1 MAGRRGYEYTEGH
14 TVKNKRTYFITGV
27 AGFLGSHLAER
38 LLNDGHRVI
47 GCDNLVGGYLD
58 NVPVGVEF
66 HTADCNNRAKMV
78 ELLRGVDV
86 VYHTAAYA
94 YEGLSVFSPHLISEN
109 IFSGT
114 ISVLSAAITNRVK
127 RFVQCSSM
135 ARYGTQPTVP
145 FTEDMICMPQDPYGI
160 AKYAAELSVRNLCE
174 VHGMEFVI
182 AVPHNIIGPR
192 QKYDDPFRNVA
203 SIMINLML
211 QGRQPIIYGDGEQM
225 RCFSFIDDV
234 VDPLE
239 KMGTLPA
246 VAGHTVNIGPDDQF
260 ITINELAKTIARL
273 LDFKLKPI
281 YMPGRP
287 QEVKHATCSAD
298 KARLI
303 LDYKPKTSLAEGL
316 GKMIGY
322 IKQRGVKPFMYHL
335 DLEIVSDKT
344 PRTWKD
350 RLF

>member
-1 MAGRRGYEYTEGH
+1 M
-14 TVKNKRTYFITGV
+14 KDKQTYFITGV
-27 AGFLGSHLAER
+27 AGFLGSHLAES
-38 LLNDGHRVI
+38 LLRDGHRVI

-58 NVPVGVEF
+58 NVPTGVEF
-66 HTADCNNRAKMV
+66 HTADCNDRSKMV
-78 ELLRGVDV
+78 ELIRGVDV

-109 IFSGT
+109 IFGGT
-114 ISVLSAAITNRVK
+114 ISVLSASIANKVK

-135 ARYGTQPTVP
+135 ARYGAQPVIP
-145 FTEDMICMPQDPYGI
+145 FTEDMVCQPQDPYGI
-160 AKYAAELSVRNLCE
+160 AKYAADLAVRNLCE
-174 VHGMEFVI
+174 VHEVEYVI

-234 VDPLE
+234 VEPLRR
-239 KMGTLPA
+239 MGVDTLP
-246 VAGHTVNIGPDDQF
+246 VGQIINVGPDDRF
-260 ITINELAKTIARL
+260 ITVNELARVIAGL
-273 LDFKLKPI
+273 LNFTLAPI

-287 QEVKHATCSAD
+287 QEVRNATCSAQ
-298 KARLI
+298 KAREYF
-303 LDYKPKTSLAEGL
+303 DYKTTVTLEEGL
-316 GKMIGY
+316 TSIIEY
-322 IKQRGVKPFMYHL
+322 IKTRGPKPFLYHL